1 MNRPRLRAAATAFV
15 AFSAAIVLSS
25 CSGTATGSDSGSSRS
40 DTVIIGTGATP
51 QSLDPILA
59 SDVQTDFTDAAMY
72 DKLVS
77 YDENG
82 ELSPQ
87 ISTEWSYSADATSV
101 TLTLRDDVV
110 FHSGTKLTAA
120 DVVYT
125 LDRDKRLGIGVSSFL
140 SSYESAN
147 AVDDSHVEITLNTP
161 NTTFVGALA
170 KVYVIDSTLVTENAG
185 SDDGQ
190 AWLASNDAGSGV
202 YALTDYTANQTAEFE
217 RFDDSWRFDDARPEA
232 IVYRYITESATLRD
246 ELSSGGVDVVT
257 GLTATDLA
265 TFDGKSG
272 FTVNTLPS
280 YLQLYAMMNTQSG
293 ALADE
298 RVREAISLAYD
309 YQGHVDT
316 ILSGNG
322 EVASGVVAPNLACRV
337 DTGTSEQDVDTAKD
351 LLAEAGVSNLT
362 LTLAY
367 QSTIPEHQKAATLL
381 QSNLADIGV
390 TLNLQTVTFPE
401 YSSMVT
407 SADTT
412 PDMALLWDFPYY
424 PEIGPMLYRV
434 YDSQFIDQT
443 NYGRYANPEVD
454 QLLEAGIAS
463 TDTAAACSDYEQAQE
478 LIAADHV
485 GLNISNPTTSQV
497 LREGLGG
504 ITFDPTSQLFNVT
517 TLTLTE

>member
-1 MNRPRLRAAATAFV
+1 MNRTRLRAAATALT
-15 AFSAAIVLSS
+15 ALTAAIVLTS
-25 CSGTATGSDSGSSRS
+25 CSGTATGTSGSSRA

-51 QSLDPILA
+51 QSLDPVLA

-72 DKLVS
+72 DKLVG

-82 ELSPQ
+82 ELVPQ
-87 ISTEWSYSADATSV
+87 IATEWSYAPDATSV

-110 FHSGTKLTAA
+110 FHSGTALTAA

-125 LDRDKRLGIGVSSFL
+125 LDRDKRLGIGVASFL
-140 SSYESAN
+140 SSYDSAT
-147 AVDDSHVEITLNTP
+147 AVDDTHVEIALNTP

-170 KVYVIDSTLVTENAG
+170 KVYVVDSALVTENAG

-202 YALTDYTANQTAEFE
+202 YALTGYTANQTAEFD
-217 RFDDSWRFDDARPEA
+217 RFEDSWRFDEARPA
-232 IVYRYITESATLRD
+232 SIVYRYIAESATLRD

-337 DTGTSEQDVDTAKD
+337 DTGTSEQDVAKAKE

-367 QSTIPEHQKAATLL
+367 QSVIPEHQKAATLL

-407 SADTT
+407 AADTT

-454 QLLEAGIAS
+454 RLLEAGIAS
-463 TDTAAACSDYEQAQE
+463 TDTDAACGNYEQAQE
-478 LIAADHV
+478 LIAAEHV

-497 LREGLGG
+497 LRDGLGG
-504 ITFDPTSQLFNVT
+504 ITFDPTAQLFNITQLTVT
-517 TLTLTE
+517 N